1 MVISIEYLAVIAAIL
16 VFVFQSLFKFGKL
29 SGKVDIL
36 DENICF
42 IRDYLLCKGADI
54 THFKQNSPIGFE
66 NENGENLLSSEWKEK
81 IKIVESKSPLSKDP
95 LNTAVYL
102 TNRIGFIE
110 FFDEAKKNK
119 IDVTTLII
127 SSAIFFN
134 KIHKVEMGKDVDL
147 SKL

>member
-54 THFKQNSPIGFE
+54 KHFKQNSPIGFE
-66 NENGENLLSSEWKEK
+66 NDCGENLLNSEWKQK
-81 IKIVESKSPLSKDP
+81 LRNLKHKKSISDDP
-95 LNTAVYL
+95 LNTAVHL
-102 TNRIGFIE
+102 TKVIGFID
-110 FFDEAKKNK
+110 FFDEAKKNN
-119 IDVTTLII
+119 IGVNTLII
-127 SSAIFFN
+127 SSAIYYN
-134 KIHKVEMGKDVDL
+134 KVHQVEMGKDVGL
-147 SKL
+147 S